1 MCMHGGACS
10 TFGPGHAVHLMQA
23 RLVASTPS
31 EWVDAIVEA
40 IDDRTGEIVLR
51 AVADGGALR
60 LWSASRTPGSTKTG
74 EPVAVHPRYHA
85 LSAGGRLSNVAI
97 LD

>member
-1 MCMHGGACS
+1 MCTRGGSCS

-31 EWVDAIVEA
+31 EWVDAIVDS
-40 IDDRTGEIVLR
+40 IDEGTGEIVLR
-51 AVADGGALR
+51 AVADGEAVR
-60 LWSASRTPGSTKTG
+60 LWSASHDGTVKAG
-74 EPVAVHPRYHA
+74 EPVAVHARYHA
-85 LSAGGRLSNVAI
+85 LSAGGRLVNVAI